1 MTFRAF
7 IDQLKENGKLVEIL
21 QPTSPRFEASRIA
34 KTAKSPVLF
43 HNVSGSKVIMNLL
56 GSRDELASM
65 LGVPKEEI
73 IMKLSEVSPEGEVR
87 LVSESPTLEVIE
99 DKVDLTK
106 LPILTHFEKDG
117 APYITAGIVVSEYG
131 GTINASIHRLMLAG
145 KDKLA
150 VRLVPPR
157 HTYLLHKK
165 AAEKGEPLPVAIV
178 LGCDPTI
185 IYATSTRVPV
195 GKEFE
200 YAASLRGAPVELFE
214 CANGVKV
221 PHAEIV
227 LEGYIDP
234 VERVNEG
241 PFVDITGT
249 YDVVRKEP
257 VIHITRIIHRK
268 DPIYHGILPAGPEH
282 LLMMGVPYEPRI
294 YRAVGEVTTVKNV
307 VLTEG
312 GCCYLHAVVQI
323 EKQTEGDG
331 KNAIMAAF
339 AAHTSLKHVVVV
351 DEDINIFDPNDVEFA
366 IATRVKGDMDILIIP
381 NVRGSSLDPRGAPDG
396 TTTKVGIDATK
407 VLVEMEN
414 FERAG
419 FRIAGTLTLPCRS
432 EIHSRPASPI
442 VL

>member
-1 MTFRAF
+1 MSFRTF
-7 IDQLKENGKLVEIL
+7 INQLKENGKLVEIF
-21 QPTSPRFEASRIA
+21 QSVSPRFEASKIA
-34 KTAKSPVLF
+34 KNTKTPVLF
-43 HNVSGSKVIMNLL
+43 HDISGSKVIMNLL

-73 IMKLSEVSPEGEVR
+73 IKKLSEVSPEGEVK

-99 DKVDLTK
+99 DQVDLTK

-117 APYITAGIVVSEYG
+117 SPYITAGIVVSEYG

-150 VRLVPPR
+150 ARLVPPR

-200 YAASLRGAPVELFE
+200 YAAALRGAPIELFE

-234 VERVNEG
+234 VERIDEG

-257 VIHITRIIHRK
+257 VIHITRVIHRK

-294 YRAVGEVTTVKNV
+294 YRSVGEVTTVKNV

-407 VLVEMEN
+407 VLVEKEN
-414 FERAG
+414 FERAV
-419 FRIAGTLTLPCRS
+419 IP
-432 EIHSRPASPI
+432 E
-442 VL
+442 

>member
-1 MTFRAF
+1 MSYRDF
-7 IDQLKENGKLVEIL
+7 IDRLKENGKLVEVQ
-21 QPTSPRFEASRIA
+21 QPVSPRFEASRIA
-34 KTAKSPVLF
+34 KKTKAPVLF
-43 HNVSGSKVIMNLL
+43 HDISGSKVIMNLL

-73 IMKLSEVSPEGEVR
+73 IKKLSEVSPEGEVR
-87 LVSESPTLEVIE
+87 LVSESPTLETIE
-99 DKVDLTK
+99 DEVDLTK

-131 GTINASIHRLMLAG
+131 GVVNASIHRLMLVG

-150 VRLVPPR
+150 ARLVPPR

-200 YAASLRGAPVELFE
+200 YAAALRGAPIELFE
-214 CANGVKV
+214 CSNGIKV
-221 PHAEIV
+221 PHSEIV
-227 LEGYIDP
+227 LEGYVDP
-234 VERVNEG
+234 IEKVDEG

-257 VIHITRIIHRK
+257 VIRITRIIHRK

-323 EKQTEGDG
+323 EKQTDGDA

-396 TTTKVGIDATK
+396 TTTKVGVDATK
-407 VLVEMEN
+407 ILIEKEN
-414 FERAG
+414 FERA
-419 FRIAGTLTLPCRS
+419 IIP
-432 EIHSRPASPI
+432 EE
-442 VL
+442 

>member
-1 MTFRAF
+1 MSFRTF
-7 IDQLKENGKLVEIL
+7 INQLKENGKLVEIL
-21 QPTSPRFEASRIA
+21 QPVSPRFEASKIA
-34 KTAKSPVLF
+34 KNTKTPVLF
-43 HNVSGSKVIMNLL
+43 HDISGSKVIMNLL

-73 IMKLSEVSPEGEVR
+73 IKKLSEVSPEGEVK

-99 DKVDLTK
+99 DQVDLTK

-150 VRLVPPR
+150 ARLVPPR

-165 AAEKGEPLPVAIV
+165 AAEKGELLPVAIV

-200 YAASLRGAPVELFE
+200 YAAALRGAPIELFE

-234 VERVNEG
+234 VERIDEG

-294 YRAVGEVTTVKNV
+294 YRSVGEVTTVKNV

-407 VLVEMEN
+407 VLVEKEN
-414 FERAG
+414 FERAV
-419 FRIAGTLTLPCRS
+419 IP
-432 EIHSRPASPI
+432 E
-442 VL
+442 

>member
-1 MTFRAF
+1 MTYRDF
-7 IDQLKENGKLVEIL
+7 IDRLKESGKLVEVH
-21 QPTSPRFEASRIA
+21 QPVSPEFEASRIA
-34 KTAKSPVLF
+34 KKTKVPVLF

-65 LGVPKEEI
+65 LGVSKEEI
-73 IMKLSEVSPEGEVR
+73 IKKLSEVSPEGEVK
-87 LVSESPTLEVIE
+87 LVSGSPTLEVIE
-99 DKVDLTK
+99 EDVDLTK

-131 GTINASIHRLMLAG
+131 GVMNASIHRLMLAG

-150 VRLVPPR
+150 ARLVPPR

-165 AAEKGEPLPVAIV
+165 AAEKGEPLPIAIV

-200 YAASLRGAPVELFE
+200 YAAALRGAPIELFE
-214 CANGVKV
+214 CSNGIKV
-221 PHAEIV
+221 PHSEIV
-227 LEGYIDP
+227 LEGYVDP
-234 VERVNEG
+234 KERVDEG

-257 VIHITRIIHRK
+257 VIRITRIIHRK

-323 EKQTEGDG
+323 EKQTEGDA

-407 VLVEMEN
+407 VLIEREN
-414 FERAG
+414 FERAV
-419 FRIAGTLTLPCRS
+419 IP
-432 EIHSRPASPI
+432 EE
-442 VL
+442 

>member
-1 MTFRAF
+1 MSFRSF
-7 IDQLKENGKLVEIL
+7 INQLKENGKLVEVT
-21 QPTSPRFEASRIA
+21 QAVSPRFEASRIA
-34 KTAKSPVLF
+34 KKTKAPVLF
-43 HNVSGSKVIMNLL
+43 HDISGSKVIMNLL

-65 LGVPKEEI
+65 LEVPKEEI
-73 IMKLSEVSPEGEVR
+73 IKRLSEVSPEGEVK
-87 LVSESPTLEVIE
+87 LVSESPTLEVVE
-99 DKVDLTK
+99 DEVDLTK

-117 APYITAGIVVSEYG
+117 APYITAGIVFSEYG
-131 GTINASIHRLMLAG
+131 GVMNASIHRLMLAG

-150 VRLVPPR
+150 ARLVPPR
-157 HTYLLHKK
+157 HTYLLYKK
-165 AAEKGEPLPVAIV
+165 AAEKGERLPVSIV

-195 GKEFE
+195 GKELE
-200 YAASLRGAPVELFE
+200 YASALRGAPVEVFE

-221 PHAEIV
+221 PHSEIV
-227 LEGYIDP
+227 LEGYVDP
-234 VERVNEG
+234 AEKVDEG

-249 YDVVRKEP
+249 YDLIRKEP
-257 VIHITRIIHRK
+257 VIRITRVIHRK

-351 DEDINIFDPNDVEFA
+351 DDDINIFDPNDVEFA
-366 IATRVKGDMDILIIP
+366 VATRVKGDIDILVIS

-407 VLVEMEN
+407 VLIEKEN
-414 FERAG
+414 FERA
-419 FRIAGTLTLPCRS
+419 IIP
-432 EIHSRPASPI
+432 EE
-442 VL
+442 

>member
-1 MTFRAF
+1 MSFRDF
-7 IDQLKENGKLVEIL
+7 INQLRENGKLVEV
-21 QPTSPRFEASRIA
+21 PYPVSPRFEAARIA
-34 KTAKSPVLF
+34 KNTKAPILF
-43 HNVSGSKVIMNLL
+43 HDVSGSKVIMNLL

-73 IMKLSEVSPEGEVR
+73 IKRLSEVSPDGDVK
-87 LVSESPTLEVIE
+87 LVSNSPTLEVVE
-99 DKVDLTK
+99 NEVDLTK
-106 LPILTHFEKDG
+106 LPILTHYEKDR
-117 APYITAGIVVSEYG
+117 APYITAGIVVSEYE
-131 GTINASIHRLMLAG
+131 GTMNASIHRLMLVG

-150 VRLVPPR
+150 ARLVPPR

-165 AAEKGEPLPVAIV
+165 ALEKGEALPVAIV
-178 LGCDPTI
+178 IGCDPTI

-200 YAASLRGAPVELFE
+200 YAAALRGAPVELFE
-214 CANGVKV
+214 CKNGVKV

-234 VERVNEG
+234 VGKVDEG

-249 YDVVRKEP
+249 YDLVRKEP
-257 VIHITRIIHRK
+257 VIKITRILHRK

-351 DEDINIFDPNDVEFA
+351 DDDINIFDPSDVEFA

-381 NVRGSSLDPRGAPDG
+381 NVRGSSLDPRGASDG

-407 VLVEMEN
+407 VLIEKEN
-414 FERAG
+414 FERA
-419 FRIAGTLTLPCRS
+419 IIP
-432 EIHSRPASPI
+432 EK
-442 VL
+442 

>member
-1 MTFRAF
+1 MSFRDF
-7 IDQLKENGKLVEIL
+7 IDQLKENGKLVEIP
-21 QPTSPRFEASRIA
+21 QPVSPIFEASRIA
-34 KTAKSPVLF
+34 KTTKAPVLF
-43 HNVSGSKVIMNLL
+43 HDISGSKVVMNLL
-56 GSRDELASM
+56 GSREELASM

-73 IMKLSEVSPEGEVR
+73 IKKLSEVSPEGEVR
-87 LVSESPTLEVIE
+87 LVTESPTLEVVE
-99 DKVDLTK
+99 DQVDLTK

-150 VRLVPPR
+150 ARLVPPR

-165 AAEKGEPLPVAIV
+165 AAEKGESLPVAIV

-185 IYATSTRVPV
+185 IYATSTRVPA

-200 YAASLRGAPVELFE
+200 YAAALRGAPVELFE

-227 LEGYIDP
+227 LEGYVDP
-234 VERVNEG
+234 VEKVDEG

-366 IATRVKGDMDILIIP
+366 IATRVKGDMDILVIS

-407 VLVEMEN
+407 ILVEKEN
-414 FERAG
+414 FERAV
-419 FRIAGTLTLPCRS
+419 IP
-432 EIHSRPASPI
+432 EE
-442 VL
+442 

>member
-1 MTFRAF
+1 MSFRDF
-7 IDQLKENGKLVEIL
+7 IDQLKENGKLVEIP
-21 QPTSPRFEASRIA
+21 QSVSPVFEASGIA
-34 KTAKSPVLF
+34 KRVKAPVLF
-43 HNVSGSKVIMNLL
+43 HDVSGSKVIMNLL
-56 GSRDELASM
+56 GSRDELASL

-73 IMKLSEVSPEGEVR
+73 IKRLSEVSPKGEVI
-87 LVSESPTLEVIE
+87 LVSESPTQEVVE
-99 DKVDLTK
+99 DNIDLRK

-131 GTINASIHRLMLAG
+131 GTMNASIHRLMLAG
-145 KDKLA
+145 NDKLA

-165 AAEKGEPLPVAIV
+165 AAENGDPLPIAIV
-178 LGCDPTI
+178 IGCDPLIT
-185 IYATSTRVPV
+185 YATSTRVPV

-200 YAASLRGAPVELFE
+200 YAAALRGHPVEVFE
-214 CANGVKV
+214 CENGVKV

-234 VERVNEG
+234 AERIDEG

-249 YDVVRKEP
+249 YDLVRKEP
-257 VIHITRIIHRK
+257 VIRITRVIHRK
-268 DPIYHGILPAGPEH
+268 DPLYYGILPAGPEH

-294 YRAVGEVTTVKNV
+294 YKAVGEVTTVKNV

-351 DEDINIFDPNDVEFA
+351 DDDINIFDPNDVEFA
-366 IATRVKGDMDILIIP
+366 IATRVKGDKDILIIT

-396 TTTKVGIDATK
+396 TTTKVGVDATK
-407 VLVEMEN
+407 VLVEKEN
-414 FERAG
+414 FERA
-419 FRIAGTLTLPCRS
+419 IIP
-432 EIHSRPASPI
+432 EIPEE
-442 VL
+442 

>member
-1 MTFRAF
+1 MSFRAF
-7 IDQLKENGKLVEIL
+7 IDQLKENGKLVEIP
-21 QPTSPRFEASRIA
+21 QPVSPKFEASRIA
-34 KTAKSPVLF
+34 KTIKDPVLF
-43 HNVSGSKVIMNLL
+43 HDVSGSKVIMNLL
-56 GSRDELASM
+56 GSRDELASL

-73 IMKLSEVSPEGEVR
+73 IKRLSEVSPKGTVM
-87 LVSESPTLEVIE
+87 LVSESPTLEVVE
-99 DKVDLTK
+99 NKVDLTK

-131 GTINASIHRLMLAG
+131 GIMNASIHRLMLAG

-150 VRLVPPR
+150 ARLVPPR

-165 AAEKGEPLPVAIV
+165 AAENGEPLPVAIV
-178 LGCDPTI
+178 IGCDPLI

-200 YAASLRGAPVELFE
+200 YAAALRGLPVEVFE
-214 CANGVKV
+214 CENGVKV

-234 VERVNEG
+234 AEKVNEG

-257 VIHITRIIHRK
+257 VIRITRIIHRK

-282 LLMMGVPYEPRI
+282 LLMMGIPYEPRI
-294 YRAVGEVTTVKNV
+294 YKAVGEVTTVKNV

-366 IATRVKGDMDILIIP
+366 IATRVKGDLDILVIS

-407 VLVEMEN
+407 VLVEKEN
-414 FERAG
+414 FERAV
-419 FRIAGTLTLPCRS
+419 IP
-432 EIHSRPASPI
+432 EE
-442 VL
+442 

>member
-1 MTFRAF
+1 MSFRDF
-7 IDQLKENGKLVEIL
+7 IDQLKENGKLVEIP
-21 QPTSPRFEASRIA
+21 QPVSPIFEASRIA
-34 KTAKSPVLF
+34 KTTKAPVLF
-43 HNVSGSKVIMNLL
+43 HDISGSKVIMNLL
-56 GSRDELASM
+56 GSREELASM
-65 LGVPKEEI
+65 LGVSKDEI
-73 IMKLSEVSPEGEVR
+73 IKKLSEVSPEGEVR
-87 LVSESPTLEVIE
+87 FVTESPTLEVVE
-99 DKVDLTK
+99 DQVDLTK

-150 VRLVPPR
+150 ARLVPPR

-165 AAEKGEPLPVAIV
+165 AAEKGESLPVAIV

-185 IYATSTRVPV
+185 IYATSTRVPA

-200 YAASLRGAPVELFE
+200 YAAALRGAPVELFE

-227 LEGYIDP
+227 LEGYVDP
-234 VERVNEG
+234 VEKIDEG

-366 IATRVKGDMDILIIP
+366 IATRVKGDMDILVIS

-407 VLVEMEN
+407 ILVEKEN
-414 FERAG
+414 FERAV
-419 FRIAGTLTLPCRS
+419 IP
-432 EIHSRPASPI
+432 EE
-442 VL
+442 

>member
-7 IDQLKENGKLVEIL
+7 IDQLKENGKLVEIS
-21 QPTSPRFEASRIA
+21 QSVSPRFEASRIA
-34 KTAKSPVLF
+34 RAAKAPVFF
-43 HNVSGSKVIMNLL
+43 HNISGSKVIMNLL

-73 IMKLSEVSPEGEVR
+73 IKRLSEVSPEGEVR

-99 DKVDLTK
+99 DQVDLTK

-165 AAEKGEPLPVAIV
+165 AAEKGELLPVAIV

-200 YAASLRGAPVELFE
+200 YAAALRGAPVELFE

-234 VERVNEG
+234 VEKIDEG

-249 YDVVRKEP
+249 YDVIRKEP
-257 VIHITRIIHRK
+257 VIHITRVIHRK

-339 AAHTSLKHVVVV
+339 AAHTSLKHVVIV

-366 IATRVKGDMDILIIP
+366 IATRVKGDVDILIIP

-407 VLVEMEN
+407 VLIEKEN
-414 FERAG
+414 FERAV
-419 FRIAGTLTLPCRS
+419 IP
-432 EIHSRPASPI
+432 EE
-442 VL
+442 

>member
-7 IDQLKENGKLVEIL
+7 IDQLKENGKLVEIF
-21 QPTSPRFEASRIA
+21 QSVSPRFEASRIA
-34 KTAKSPVLF
+34 RAAKAPVF
-43 HNVSGSKVIMNLL
+43 FYNISGSKVIMNLL

-73 IMKLSEVSPEGEVR
+73 IKRLSEVSPEGEVR

-99 DKVDLTK
+99 DQVDLTK

-117 APYITAGIVVSEYG
+117 APYITAGIVVSEYE

-165 AAEKGEPLPVAIV
+165 AAEKGELLPVAIV

-200 YAASLRGAPVELFE
+200 YAAALRGAPVELFE

-234 VERVNEG
+234 VEKIDEG

-249 YDVVRKEP
+249 YDVIRKEP
-257 VIHITRIIHRK
+257 VIHITRVIHRK

-339 AAHTSLKHVVVV
+339 AAHTSLKHVVIV

-366 IATRVKGDMDILIIP
+366 IATRVKGDVDILIIP

-407 VLVEMEN
+407 VLIEKEN
-414 FERAG
+414 FERAV
-419 FRIAGTLTLPCRS
+419 IP
-432 EIHSRPASPI
+432 EE
-442 VL
+442 

>member
-1 MTFRAF
+1 MPMSFRAF

-34 KTAKSPVLF
+34 KTARSPVLF
-43 HNVSGSKVIMNLL
+43 HNISGSKVIMNLL

-65 LGVPKEEI
+65 LNVPKEEI
-73 IMKLSEVSPEGEVR
+73 IKKLSEISPEGEVK
-87 LVSESPTLEVIE
+87 LVSESPTLEVVE
-99 DKVDLTK
+99 NEVDLTK

-131 GTINASIHRLMLAG
+131 GTINASIHRLMLVG

-150 VRLVPPR
+150 ARLVPPR

-200 YAASLRGAPVELFE
+200 YAAALRGVPVELFE
-214 CANGVKV
+214 CANGIKV

-234 VERVNEG
+234 TEKVDEG

-249 YDVVRKEP
+249 YDVIRKEP

-294 YRAVGEVTTVKNV
+294 YKAVGEVTTVKNV

-351 DEDINIFDPNDVEFA
+351 DEDIDIFDPNDVEFA

-407 VLVEMEN
+407 VLVEKEN
-414 FERAG
+414 FERAV
-419 FRIAGTLTLPCRS
+419 IP
-432 EIHSRPASPI
+432 EE
-442 VL
+442 

>member
-1 MTFRAF
+1 MSFRDF
-7 IDQLKENGKLVEIL
+7 IDQLKENGKLVEIP
-21 QPTSPRFEASRIA
+21 QPVSPIFEASRIA
-34 KTAKSPVLF
+34 KTTKAPVLF
-43 HNVSGSKVIMNLL
+43 HDISGSKVIMNLL
-56 GSRDELASM
+56 GSREELASM
-65 LGVPKEEI
+65 LGVSKDEI
-73 IMKLSEVSPEGEVR
+73 IKKLSEVSPEGEVR
-87 LVSESPTLEVIE
+87 FVTESPTLEVVE
-99 DKVDLTK
+99 DQVDLTK

-150 VRLVPPR
+150 ARLVPPR

-185 IYATSTRVPV
+185 IYATSTRVPA

-200 YAASLRGAPVELFE
+200 YAAALRGAPVELFE

-227 LEGYIDP
+227 LEGYVDP
-234 VERVNEG
+234 VEKIDEG

-366 IATRVKGDMDILIIP
+366 IATRVKGDMDILVIS

-407 VLVEMEN
+407 ILVEKEN
-414 FERAG
+414 FERAV
-419 FRIAGTLTLPCRS
+419 IP
-432 EIHSRPASPI
+432 EE
-442 VL
+442 

>member
-1 MTFRAF
+1 MSYRDF
-7 IDQLKENGKLVEIL
+7 IDRLKENGKLVEVQ
-21 QPTSPRFEASRIA
+21 QPVSPRFEASRIA
-34 KTAKSPVLF
+34 KKTKAPVLF
-43 HNVSGSKVIMNLL
+43 HDISGSKVIMNLL

-73 IMKLSEVSPEGEVR
+73 IKKLSEVSPEGEVR
-87 LVSESPTLEVIE
+87 LVSESPTLETIE
-99 DKVDLTK
+99 DEVDLTK

-131 GTINASIHRLMLAG
+131 GVMNASIHRLMLVG

-150 VRLVPPR
+150 ARLVPPR

-200 YAASLRGAPVELFE
+200 YAAALRGAPIELFE
-214 CANGVKV
+214 CSNGIKV
-221 PHAEIV
+221 PHSEIV
-227 LEGYIDP
+227 LEGYVDP
-234 VERVNEG
+234 IEKVDEG

-257 VIHITRIIHRK
+257 VIRITRIIHRK

-323 EKQTEGDG
+323 EKQTEGDA

-396 TTTKVGIDATK
+396 TTTKMGVDATK
-407 VLVEMEN
+407 ILIEKEN
-414 FERAG
+414 FERA
-419 FRIAGTLTLPCRS
+419 IIP
-432 EIHSRPASPI
+432 EE
-442 VL
+442 

>member
-1 MTFRAF
+1 MSFRAF
-7 IDQLKENGKLVEIL
+7 IDQLKENGKLVEIS
-21 QPTSPRFEASRIA
+21 QPVSPRFEASRIA
-34 KTAKSPVLF
+34 KTTKAPVLF
-43 HNVSGSKVIMNLL
+43 HDISGSKVIMNLL
-56 GSRDELASM
+56 GSREELASM

-73 IMKLSEVSPEGEVR
+73 IKRLSEVSPEGEVR

-99 DKVDLTK
+99 DEVDLTK

-117 APYITAGIVVSEYG
+117 APYITAGIVVSEYE
-131 GTINASIHRLMLAG
+131 GTINASIHRLMLVG

-150 VRLVPPR
+150 ARLVPPR
-157 HTYLLHKK
+157 HTYLLYKK
-165 AAEKGEPLPVAIV
+165 AAEKREPLPVAIV
-178 LGCDPTI
+178 LGCDPII

-200 YAASLRGAPVELFE
+200 YAAALRGAPVELFE
-214 CANGVKV
+214 CSNGVKV
-221 PHAEIV
+221 PHSEIV

-234 VERVNEG
+234 VEKVDEG

-294 YRAVGEVTTVKNV
+294 YRAVGEVTTVRNV

-381 NVRGSSLDPRGAPDG
+381 NVRGSSLDPRGASDG

-407 VLVEMEN
+407 VLTEKEN
-414 FERAG
+414 FERAV
-419 FRIAGTLTLPCRS
+419 IP
-432 EIHSRPASPI
+432 E
-442 VL
+442 VNE

>member
-1 MTFRAF
+1 MSFRAF
-7 IDQLKENGKLVEIL
+7 IDQLKENGKLVEVP
-21 QPTSPRFEASRIA
+21 QPVSPRFEASRIA
-34 KTAKSPVLF
+34 KKTKAPVLF
-43 HNVSGSKVIMNLL
+43 HDISGSKVIMNLL

-73 IMKLSEVSPEGEVR
+73 IKKLSEVSPEGEVR
-87 LVSESPTLEVIE
+87 IVSESPTLEVIE
-99 DKVDLTK
+99 NEVDLTK

-131 GTINASIHRLMLAG
+131 GVMNASIHRLMLAG

-150 VRLVPPR
+150 ARLVPPR

-165 AAEKGEPLPVAIV
+165 AVEKGEPLPVAIV
-178 LGCDPTI
+178 IGCDPTI

-200 YAASLRGAPVELFE
+200 YAAALRGAPVELFE
-214 CANGVKV
+214 CSNGVKV
-221 PHAEIV
+221 PHSEIV
-227 LEGYIDP
+227 LEGYVDP
-234 VERVNEG
+234 VEKVDEG

-257 VIHITRIIHRK
+257 VIRITRVIHRK

-407 VLVEMEN
+407 VLVEKEN
-414 FERAG
+414 FERAV
-419 FRIAGTLTLPCRS
+419 IP
-432 EIHSRPASPI
+432 EE
-442 VL
+442 

>member
-1 MTFRAF
+1 MSFRDF
-7 IDQLKENGKLVEIL
+7 IDQLKENGKLVEIP
-21 QPTSPRFEASRIA
+21 QPVSPIFEASRIA
-34 KTAKSPVLF
+34 KTTKTPVLF
-43 HNVSGSKVIMNLL
+43 HDISGSKVIMNLL
-56 GSRDELASM
+56 GSREELASM

-73 IMKLSEVSPEGEVR
+73 IKKLSEVSPEGEVR
-87 LVSESPTLEVIE
+87 LVTESPTLEVVE
-99 DKVDLTK
+99 DQVDLTK

-131 GTINASIHRLMLAG
+131 GIINASIHRLMLAG

-150 VRLVPPR
+150 ARLVPPR

-165 AAEKGEPLPVAIV
+165 AAEKGESLPVAIV

-185 IYATSTRVPV
+185 IYATSTRVPA

-200 YAASLRGAPVELFE
+200 YAAALRGAPVELFE

-227 LEGYIDP
+227 LEGYVDP
-234 VERVNEG
+234 VEKIDEG

-366 IATRVKGDMDILIIP
+366 IATRVKGDMDILVIS

-407 VLVEMEN
+407 ILVEKEN
-414 FERAG
+414 FERAV
-419 FRIAGTLTLPCRS
+419 IP
-432 EIHSRPASPI
+432 EE
-442 VL
+442 

>member
-1 MTFRAF
+1 MSYRDF
-7 IDQLKENGKLVEIL
+7 IDRLKENGKLVEIP
-21 QPTSPRFEASRIA
+21 QPVSPRFEASRIA
-34 KTAKSPVLF
+34 KKTKAPVLF
-43 HNVSGSKVIMNLL
+43 HDISGSKVIMNLL

-65 LGVPKEEI
+65 LGVPKDEI
-73 IMKLSEVSPEGEVR
+73 IRKLAEVSPEGEVR
-87 LVSESPTLEVIE
+87 IVSESPTLEVVE
-99 DKVDLTK
+99 EEVDLTK

-131 GTINASIHRLMLAG
+131 GTINASIHRLMLVG

-150 VRLVPPR
+150 ARLVPPR

-165 AAEKGEPLPVAIV
+165 AIEKGEPLPVAIV
-178 LGCDPTI
+178 IGCDPTI

-200 YAASLRGAPVELFE
+200 YAAALRGAPVELFE
-214 CANGVKV
+214 CSNGVKV
-221 PHAEIV
+221 PHSEIV
-227 LEGYIDP
+227 LEGYVDP
-234 VERVNEG
+234 VEKVDEG

-257 VIHITRIIHRK
+257 VIRITRVIHRK

-331 KNAIMAAF
+331 KNVIMAAF

-351 DEDINIFDPNDVEFA
+351 DEDINIFDPDDVEFA
-366 IATRVKGDMDILIIP
+366 IATRVKGDMDIMIIP

-396 TTTKVGIDATK
+396 TTTKMGIDATK
-407 VLVEMEN
+407 ILIEKEN
-414 FERAG
+414 FERAV
-419 FRIAGTLTLPCRS
+419 IP
-432 EIHSRPASPI
+432 EE
-442 VL
+442 

>member
-1 MTFRAF
+1 MIFRDF
-7 IDQLKENGKLVEIL
+7 IDQLKTSGKLVEI
-21 QPTSPRFEASRIA
+21 QHPVSPEFEASRIA
-34 KTAKSPVLF
+34 KQTKAPILF
-43 HNVSGSKVIMNLL
+43 HDISGSKVIMNLL
-56 GSRDELASM
+56 GSREELASM

-73 IMKLSEVSPEGEVR
+73 IRKLSEVSPEGEVKI
-87 LVSESPTLEVIE
+87 VSDSPTLEVVE
-99 DKVDLTK
+99 EEVDLTK

-117 APYITAGIVVSEYG
+117 APYITAGIVVSEYEG
-131 GTINASIHRLMLAG
+131 SMNASIHRLMLVG

-150 VRLVPPR
+150 ARFVPPR

-200 YAASLRGAPVELFE
+200 YASALKGAPVELFE
-214 CANGVKV
+214 CENGVKV
-221 PHAEIV
+221 PHSEIV

-234 VERVNEG
+234 VERVDEG

-249 YDVVRKEP
+249 YDHVRKEP
-257 VIHITRIIHRK
+257 VIRITRVIHRK
-268 DPIYHGILPAGPEH
+268 DPVYHGILPAGPEH

-366 IATRVKGDMDILIIP
+366 VATRVKGDIDILTIP

-407 VLVEMEN
+407 VLVEKEN
-414 FERAG
+414 FERAVIPG
-419 FRIAGTLTLPCRS
+419 
-432 EIHSRPASPI
+432 E
-442 VL
+442 

>member
-1 MTFRAF
+1 MSFRAF
-7 IDQLKENGKLVEIL
+7 IGQLKENGKLVEIS
-21 QPTSPRFEASRIA
+21 QPVSPRFEASRIA
-34 KTAKSPVLF
+34 KTVKTPVLF
-43 HNVSGSKVIMNLL
+43 HDISGSKVIMNLL

-73 IMKLSEVSPEGEVR
+73 IKKLSEVSPEGEVK

-99 DKVDLTK
+99 DQVDLTT

-150 VRLVPPR
+150 ARLVPPR

-200 YAASLRGAPVELFE
+200 YAAALRGAPVELFE

-227 LEGYIDP
+227 LEGYVDP
-234 VERVNEG
+234 VEKVDEG

-351 DEDINIFDPNDVEFA
+351 DEDINIFNPHDVEFA
-366 IATRVKGDMDILIIP
+366 IATRVKGDMDILVIS

-407 VLVEMEN
+407 VLVEKEN
-414 FERAG
+414 FERAV
-419 FRIAGTLTLPCRS
+419 IP
-432 EIHSRPASPI
+432 EE
-442 VL
+442 

>member
-1 MTFRAF
+1 MSFRAF
-7 IDQLKENGKLVEIL
+7 IDQLKENGKLVEIP
-21 QPTSPRFEASRIA
+21 QPVSPKFEASRIA
-34 KTAKSPVLF
+34 KTIKDPVLF
-43 HNVSGSKVIMNLL
+43 HDVSGSKVIMNLL
-56 GSRDELASM
+56 GSRDGLASL

-73 IMKLSEVSPEGEVR
+73 IKRLSEVSPKGTVT
-87 LVSESPTLEVIE
+87 LVSESPTLEVVE
-99 DKVDLTK
+99 NKVDLTK

-131 GTINASIHRLMLAG
+131 GVMNASIHRLMLAG

-150 VRLVPPR
+150 ARLVPPR

-165 AAEKGEPLPVAIV
+165 AAENGEPLPVAIV
-178 LGCDPTI
+178 IGCDPLI

-200 YAASLRGAPVELFE
+200 YAAALRGLPVEVFE
-214 CANGVKV
+214 CENGVKV
-221 PHAEIV
+221 SHAEIV

-234 VERVNEG
+234 VEKVNEG

-257 VIHITRIIHRK
+257 VIRITRIIHRT

-282 LLMMGVPYEPRI
+282 LLMMGIPYEPRI
-294 YRAVGEVTTVKNV
+294 YKAVGEVTTVKNV

-366 IATRVKGDMDILIIP
+366 IATRVKGDLDILVIP

-407 VLVEMEN
+407 VLVEKEN
-414 FERAG
+414 FERAV
-419 FRIAGTLTLPCRS
+419 IP
-432 EIHSRPASPI
+432 EE
-442 VL
+442 

>member
-1 MTFRAF
+1 MNFRTF
-7 IDQLKENGKLVEIL
+7 INQLKENGKLVEIF
-21 QPTSPRFEASRIA
+21 QSVSPRFEASKIA
-34 KTAKSPVLF
+34 KNTKTPVLF
-43 HNVSGSKVIMNLL
+43 HDIAGSKVIMNLL

-73 IMKLSEVSPEGEVR
+73 IKKLSEVSPEGEVK

-99 DKVDLTK
+99 DQVDLTK

-150 VRLVPPR
+150 ARLVPPR

-200 YAASLRGAPVELFE
+200 YAAALRGAPIELFE

-234 VERVNEG
+234 VERIDEG

-366 IATRVKGDMDILIIP
+366 IATRVKGDMDILIIS

-407 VLVEMEN
+407 VLVEKEN
-414 FERAG
+414 FERAV
-419 FRIAGTLTLPCRS
+419 IP
-432 EIHSRPASPI
+432 E
-442 VL
+442 

>member
-1 MTFRAF
+1 MSFRAF
-7 IDQLKENGKLVEIL
+7 IDQLKENGKLVEIS
-21 QPTSPRFEASRIA
+21 QPVSPRFEASRIA
-34 KTAKSPVLF
+34 KTTKAPVLF
-43 HNVSGSKVIMNLL
+43 HDISGSKVIMNLL
-56 GSRDELASM
+56 GSREELASM

-73 IMKLSEVSPEGEVR
+73 IKRLSEVSPEGEVR

-99 DKVDLTK
+99 DEVDLTK

-117 APYITAGIVVSEYG
+117 APYITAGIVVSEYE
-131 GTINASIHRLMLAG
+131 GTINASIHRLMLVG

-150 VRLVPPR
+150 ARLVPPR
-157 HTYLLHKK
+157 HTYLLYKK
-165 AAEKGEPLPVAIV
+165 AAEKREPLPVAIV
-178 LGCDPTI
+178 LGCDPII

-200 YAASLRGAPVELFE
+200 YAAALRGAPVELFE
-214 CANGVKV
+214 CSNGVKV
-221 PHAEIV
+221 PHSEIV

-234 VERVNEG
+234 VEKVDEG

-294 YRAVGEVTTVKNV
+294 YRAVGEVTTVRNV

-407 VLVEMEN
+407 VLTEKEN
-414 FERAG
+414 FERAV
-419 FRIAGTLTLPCRS
+419 IP
-432 EIHSRPASPI
+432 E
-442 VL
+442 VNE

>member
-1 MTFRAF
+1 MSFRAF
-7 IDQLKENGKLVEIL
+7 INQLKENGKLVEIP
-21 QPTSPRFEASRIA
+21 QPVSPRFEASRIA
-34 KTAKSPVLF
+34 KKTRAPVLF
-43 HNVSGSKVIMNLL
+43 NDISGSKVIMNLL

-73 IMKLSEVSPEGEVR
+73 IKRLSEVSPEGTVK
-87 LVSESPTLEVIE
+87 LVSESPTLEVVE
-99 DKVDLTK
+99 NQVDLTK

-117 APYITAGIVVSEYG
+117 APYITAGIVISEYG
-131 GTINASIHRLMLAG
+131 GVMNASIHRLMLAG

-150 VRLVPPR
+150 ARLVPPR
-157 HTYLLHKK
+157 HTYLLHRK
-165 AAEKGEPLPVAIV
+165 AAEKGESLPVAIV
-178 LGCDPTI
+178 IGCDPTI

-195 GKEFE
+195 GKELE
-200 YAASLRGAPVELFE
+200 YAAALRGAPVEVFE

-221 PHAEIV
+221 PHSEIV

-234 VERVNEG
+234 VEKVDEG

-249 YDVVRKEP
+249 YDLVRKEP
-257 VIHITRIIHRK
+257 VIRITRVVHRK

-351 DEDINIFDPNDVEFA
+351 DDDINLFDPNDVEFA
-366 IATRVKGDMDILIIP
+366 IATRVKGDIDILMIP

-407 VLVEMEN
+407 VLVEKEN
-414 FERAG
+414 FERAVIPG
-419 FRIAGTLTLPCRS
+419 
-432 EIHSRPASPI
+432 E
-442 VL
+442 

>member
-1 MTFRAF
+1 MSFRDF
-7 IDQLKENGKLVEIL
+7 ISQLKTSGKLREI
-21 QPTSPRFEASRIA
+21 QHPVSPRFETSRIA
-34 KTAKSPVLF
+34 KQTKAPIIF
-43 HNVSGSKVIMNLL
+43 HDVSGSKVVMNLL
-56 GSRDELASM
+56 GSREELASM
-65 LGVPKEEI
+65 LGVRKEEI
-73 IMKLSEVSPEGEVR
+73 ICKLAEVSPTGEVKVVTR
-87 LVSESPTLEVIE
+87 SPTLEFIE
-99 DKVDLTK
+99 KEVDLTK

-117 APYITAGIVVSEYG
+117 APYITAGIVVSEYA
-131 GTINASIHRLMLAG
+131 GTVNASIHRLMLAG
-145 KDKLA
+145 KDRLA

-165 AAEKGEPLPVAIV
+165 AVEKNEPLPVAIV
-178 LGCDPTI
+178 LGCDPI
-185 IYATSTRVPV
+185 ITYAASTRVPV

-200 YAASLRGAPVELFE
+200 YAAALRGAPVELFE

-221 PHAEIV
+221 PHSEIV

-234 VERVNEG
+234 VERVDEG

-249 YDVVRKEP
+249 YDLVRKEP
-257 VIHITRIIHRK
+257 VVKITRVIHRK
-268 DPIYHGILPAGPEH
+268 APIYQGILPAGPEH

-307 VLTEG
+307 LLTEG
-312 GCCYLHAVVQI
+312 GCCYLHAVIQI

-366 IATRVKGDMDILIIP
+366 IATRVKGDLDILLIP
-381 NVRGSSLDPRGAPDG
+381 NVRGSSLDPRGAKDG

-407 VLVEMEN
+407 VLVEKEL
-414 FERAG
+414 FERA
-419 FRIAGTLTLPCRS
+419 
-432 EIHSRPASPI
+432 EIPKE
-442 VL
+442 

>member
-7 IDQLKENGKLVEIL
+7 IDQLKENGKLIEIL
-21 QPTSPRFEASRIA
+21 QSVSPEFEASRIA

-43 HNVSGSKVIMNLL
+43 HNISGSKVIMNLL

-73 IMKLSEVSPEGEVR
+73 IKRLSEVSPEGEVR

-99 DKVDLTK
+99 DQVDLTK

-165 AAEKGEPLPVAIV
+165 AAEKGEPLPVTIV

-200 YAASLRGAPVELFE
+200 YAAALRGAPVELFE

-234 VERVNEG
+234 VERIDEG

-366 IATRVKGDMDILIIP
+366 IATRVKGDMDILVIS
-381 NVRGSSLDPRGAPDG
+381 NVRGSSLDPRGSPDG

-407 VLVEMEN
+407 VLVEKEN
-414 FERAG
+414 FERAV
-419 FRIAGTLTLPCRS
+419 IP
-432 EIHSRPASPI
+432 EE
-442 VL
+442 

>member
-1 MTFRAF
+1 MSFRAF
-7 IDQLKENGKLVEIL
+7 IDQLKENGKLVEIP
-21 QPTSPRFEASRIA
+21 QPVSPKFEASRIA
-34 KTAKSPVLF
+34 KTIKDPVLF
-43 HNVSGSKVIMNLL
+43 HDVSGSKVIMNLL
-56 GSRDELASM
+56 GSRDGLASL

-73 IMKLSEVSPEGEVR
+73 IKRLSEVSPKGTVT
-87 LVSESPTLEVIE
+87 LVSESPTLEVVE
-99 DKVDLTK
+99 NKVDLTK

-131 GTINASIHRLMLAG
+131 GVMNASIHRLMLAG

-150 VRLVPPR
+150 ARLVPPR

-165 AAEKGEPLPVAIV
+165 AAENGEPLPVAIV
-178 LGCDPTI
+178 IGCDPLI

-200 YAASLRGAPVELFE
+200 YAAALRGLPVEVFE
-214 CANGVKV
+214 CENGVKIS
-221 PHAEIV
+221 HAEIV

-234 VERVNEG
+234 VEKVNEG

-257 VIHITRIIHRK
+257 VIRITRIIHRT

-282 LLMMGVPYEPRI
+282 LLMMGIPYEPRI
-294 YRAVGEVTTVKNV
+294 YKAVGEVTTVKNV

-366 IATRVKGDMDILIIP
+366 IATRVKGDLDILVIP

-407 VLVEMEN
+407 VLVEKEN
-414 FERAG
+414 FERAV
-419 FRIAGTLTLPCRS
+419 IP
-432 EIHSRPASPI
+432 EE
-442 VL
+442 